1 MSRQAALYHNR
12 ERRRSLSRERSFSA
26 QVASPFA
33 LGSVGTGGDSP
44 NPLVLLDSINIG
56 VSFSAPVTAGQLTID
71 TNRGKTLGT
80 PALAADE
87 IHRLGFFEKNVT
99 LTPSCAVAG
108 TVTIHILD
116 DRRIPSAVATGTFT

>member
-12 ERRRSLSRERSFSA
+12 ERRRALSRERSFSA

-33 LGSVGTGGDSP
+33 LGSVAAGGDSP

-56 VSFSAPVTAGQLTID
+56 VSFSAPVNAGQLTID

-80 PALAADE
+80 PALVADQ
-87 IHRLGFFEKNVT
+87 IHRLGFFEKNVA

-116 DRRIPSAVATGTFT
+116 DRRIPSAVATGVFT